1 MKNIDNDVNEGVPE
15 AVTFKSFCVQVEE
28 LMGSTAYDKGYN
40 STGPDGYNL
49 VYEFIHKTTG
59 DHGHGIGEIIYKA
72 IRFMQKRN
80 PDDLLKLAAWAYLVW
95 RHHYLY
101 RKSV

>member
-1 MKNIDNDVNEGVPE
+1 MKNISNGENEGVPE
-15 AVTFKSFCVQVEE
+15 VVTFKSFCVQVEE
-28 LMGSTAYDKGYN
+28 LLGDTAGNKGYN
-40 STGPDGYNL
+40 FTGPDGHNI
-49 VYEFIHKTTG
+49 VYEFIHDTTG

-80 PDDLLKLAAWAYLVW
+80 PDDLLKLAAWSYLVW
-95 RHHYLY
+95 RHHYIL